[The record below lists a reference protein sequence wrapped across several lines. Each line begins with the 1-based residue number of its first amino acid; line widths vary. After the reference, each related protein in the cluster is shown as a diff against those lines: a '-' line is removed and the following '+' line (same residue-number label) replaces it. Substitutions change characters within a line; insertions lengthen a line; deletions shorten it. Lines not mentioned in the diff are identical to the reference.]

1 MIVNA
6 RTTRRTRPTST
17 NPEFST
23 EPGAYT
29 FWVTTSEKFILL
41 NFVSIEVFGGQSL
54 APTIYNLFVPNLY
67 GVRRRKLCGPNPGL
81 RRPLCG

>member
-17 NPEFST
+17 NLEFST

-29 FWVTTSEKFILL
+29 FWITAPEKFILL
-41 NFVSIEVFGGQSL
+41 NFVSIEVFG
-54 APTIYNLFVPNLY
+54 PYYTYFVYYKINKIDINFY
-67 GVRRRKLCGPNPGL
+67 DSCK
-81 RRPLCG
+81 